1 MTNLSESWNV
11 NVNSDN
17 FYNHKYNNPAHEQSR
32 LHINNHMNQ
41 YSQRRNKIVLVNE
54 KQLFEGIIAGFCVAM
69 SSVILFKSGL
79 STKAFKRV
87 TYDWLEVK
95 VILGIMLGWMIVWCF
110 RKTSNVF
117 YDRYVGVYGRN
128 NPYEIAINVYP

>member
-11 NVNSDN
+11 NVNADDY
-17 FYNHKYNNPAHEQSR
+17 YNHTYKPAHEQSR
-32 LHINNHMNQ
+32 LHINNHRKHH
-41 YSQRRNKIVLVNE
+41 SQRRNKIVLVNE

-69 SSVILFKSGL
+69 SSIILFKSGL

-95 VILGIMLGWMIVWCF
+95 VVLGIMLGWMIVWCF

-117 YDRYVGVYGRN
+117 YDRYVGVYGRD
-128 NPYEIAINVYP
+128 NPYEIAIR